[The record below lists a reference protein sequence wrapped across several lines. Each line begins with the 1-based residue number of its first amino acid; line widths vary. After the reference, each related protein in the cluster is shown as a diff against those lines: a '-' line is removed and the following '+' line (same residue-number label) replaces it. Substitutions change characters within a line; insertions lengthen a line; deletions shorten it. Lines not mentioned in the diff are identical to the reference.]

1 LETILVR
8 DTIRD
13 IWEAMCRKYQ
23 GSTKVKRAD
32 QLHSLRREFEIL
44 EMGEMEYVNDYFARI
59 LAIANRIKHMEKD
72 LSKAKWLKTSC
83 DPCHQSLTML
93 CARLKNQ
100 TMSLPSQLMNYKA
113 VCLFMKEE

>member
-1 LETILVR
+1 
-8 DTIRD
+8 
-13 IWEAMCRKYQ
+13 
-23 GSTKVKRAD
+23 
-32 QLHSLRREFEIL
+32 
-44 EMGEMEYVNDYFARI
+44 MGEMESVNDYFART

-72 LSKAKWLKTSC
+72 LSKAKWLKRSC

-113 VCLFMKEE
+113 ICLFMKEE